1 MFLGEFEYK
10 IDEKGRVPLPPRFRK
25 ELVDGV
31 ILTPAP
37 DRCIAAYGMDEWA
50 KEAERLTSVTMAASK
65 RRRLGRAVFAS
76 AYNLTL
82 DGQGRVSLPP
92 SLRQYAQVSD
102 ELVIVGVNT
111 YFELWNKELWVAEK
125 TLGQEQAWQIMEGL
139 EER

>member
-1 MFLGEFEYK
+1 LDHQFNSIIHEDY
-10 IDEKGRVPLPPRFRK
+10 
-25 ELVDGV
+25 
-31 ILTPAP
+31 
-37 DRCIAAYGMDEWA
+37 
-50 KEAERLTSVTMAASK
+50 
-65 RRRLGRAVFAS
+65 RRRLEAVSTYCMKEFLHQQATQLIIFAS

-82 DGQGRVSLPP
+82 DAQGRVSLPP